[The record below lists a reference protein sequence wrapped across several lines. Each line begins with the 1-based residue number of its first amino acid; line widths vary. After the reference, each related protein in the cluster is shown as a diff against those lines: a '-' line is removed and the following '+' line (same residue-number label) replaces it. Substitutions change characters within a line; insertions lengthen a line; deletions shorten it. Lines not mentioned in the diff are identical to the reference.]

1 MGRVRALPPDGPP
14 GTIGGQWQNAPPQLT
29 ALHAGLIPASAFRNL
44 RSWMM
49 TFKLSTL
56 TIALGAAYAAPQVY
70 ALTNPRGYA
79 DWLRK
84 FPRNIPLGV
93 LLVLLGTAWF
103 LYNLSLES
111 IADFAAFKPH
121 MMVAFAAIGLGTC
134 IVVHDFLAVR
144 GLAVLLLLLAKLM
157 VDTGSPHL
165 ADSSW
170 VLVNQAWAYIF
181 VVAGIWFTIS
191 PWRLRD
197 WIAWNTANEN
207 RLRAVSLIRLA
218 FGVFVAVLGAVV
230 FRPFV

>member
-1 MGRVRALPPDGPP
+1 MNV
-14 GTIGGQWQNAPPQLT
+14 
-29 ALHAGLIPASAFRNL
+29 S
-44 RSWMM
+44 
-49 TFKLSTL
+49 LSHL
-56 TIALGAAYAAPQVY
+56 AIALGAAYALPQVY
-70 ALTNPRGYA
+70 GLANPKGYA
-79 DWLRK
+79 EWLRN

-93 LLVLLGTAWF
+93 LLLLAGTAWF

-134 IVVHDFLAVR
+134 VFVHDFLAVR

-157 VDTGSPHL
+157 VDTGRPHL

-170 VLVNQAWAYIF
+170 VLVNQAWAYVF

-207 RLRAVSLIRLA
+207 RTRVTSLIRLVL
-218 FGVFVAVLGAVV
+218 GLFVVVLGAVV
-230 FRPFV
+230 FRPLV